1 MNIFESLKKD
11 HQDVKALFERIS
23 MARGRAAA
31 TGKRT
36 FDSLAEMLEVH
47 MLAEEKIFYSELRQH
62 DETRVSAVE
71 ALEEHRIGKLL
82 LNELKSGNQASEQWQ
97 GKFKAFR
104 SIVEHHIEEE
114 EEEIFEKSEELFENS
129 ELEEMGQHFL
139 QEKQRIL
146 GAPAKG
152 KAMSSRR
159 SAPARR
165 SKPEAKRRRAR
176 AA

>member
-11 HQDVKALFERIS
+11 HQDVKAHFERIT

-36 FDSLAEMLEVH
+36 FDSLAKMLEVH
-47 MLAEEKIFYSELRQH
+47 MLAEEKIFYSELKQH
-62 DETRVSAVE
+62 DETRVSAFE
-71 ALEEHRIGKLL
+71 ALEEHRIGKFL
-82 LNELKSGNQASEQWQ
+82 LNELKGGNQASEQWQ

-114 EEEIFEKSEELFENS
+114 EEEVFEKSREIFEKS

-139 QEKQRIL
+139 EEKQRIM
-146 GAPAKG
+146 AP
-152 KAMSSRR
+152 
-159 SAPARR
+159 PARG
-165 SKPEAKRRRAR
+165 KAKRRRAR